1 MKGRITL
8 IENDVSIVTK
18 AKKKTIKLKLNCCET
33 TFYWKTLAIDQVPRS
48 SRRRQGRP
56 EEGEPING
64 GGRVAEA
71 RVF

>member
-8 IENDVSIVTK
+8 IENDVSSIVTK
-18 AKKKTIKLKLNCCET
+18 AKKKTIKLILNCCET
-33 TFYWKTLAIDQVPRS
+33 TFYWKTLAIDKVPRL

-64 GGRVAEA
+64 EGA